1 MSELTFETRQK
12 LKSSSKS
19 LLRLHK
25 ILLDYERAV
34 YEKAN
39 GEVKTPNE
47 LFGLVLD
54 HPHFA
59 WLRVISGQIVV
70 IDEFLASK
78 TQVIEIDGHELIVQ
92 TRQLLSFEIEH
103 ENFAD
108 RFQGALLNSSDA
120 VVGYN
125 EVLKLLN
132 D

>member
-1 MSELTFETRQK
+1 MSELTPETRQK
-12 LKSSSKS
+12 LKDSSKS

-39 GEVKTPNE
+39 GTVQGPHE

-78 TQVIEIDGHELIVQ
+78 TTVIETDGQNLVIQ
-92 TRQLLSFEIEH
+92 TKQLLSFETEH

-108 RFQGALLNSSDA
+108 RFQGALQNSSEA

-125 EVLKLLN
+125 EVLKFLN
-132 D
+132 G